1 MQHGATLPRQF
12 AEQRQRDHA
21 LAAPRATGDDDDS
34 LGVGRPSP
42 LHLMHDDVEG
52 EPLLIKEHELLS
64 VSNRLRRNGK
74 QLPAGRGR
82 HPEQLVCRVRA

>member
-1 MQHGATLPRQF
+1 
-12 AEQRQRDHA
+12 
-21 LAAPRATGDDDDS
+21 
-34 LGVGRPSP
+34 
-42 LHLMHDDVEG
+42 MHDDVEG